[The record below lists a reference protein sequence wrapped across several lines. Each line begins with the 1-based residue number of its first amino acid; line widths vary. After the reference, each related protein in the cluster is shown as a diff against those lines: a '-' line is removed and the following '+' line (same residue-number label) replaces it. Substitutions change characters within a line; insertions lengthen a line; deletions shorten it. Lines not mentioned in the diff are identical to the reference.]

1 MLDRRTFIGSIAGGV
16 LAVPLGAF
24 AQEQVK
30 VWRIGFFYFGSRQS
44 ALDTGRYDAFVQGMH
59 ELGYIEGK
67 NVVIETRFG
76 DGKVERVPGLAAEL
90 VRLKVDVIV
99 ATGSQTYSVLRH
111 ATTTIPIVVTV
122 TADPVIEGLATSL
135 ARPGGNF
142 TGLADTAGEHGP
154 KELELLMATVPKLS
168 RVGVLLNPNNVAHPD
183 QVKRLTSAA
192 QGVGVQVVRAEAS
205 TVAEIEPG
213 FAALARE
220 RADAVVLFGDSFFV
234 QQFQQIAQ
242 AAFKHRVPSIA
253 WIHDYAQAGG
263 LMSYGADVVDNFRR
277 AATYVDKILKGA
289 RPGELPF
296 EQPARYTLAINLK
309 TAKALGLTIPQSLLL
324 RADEVIQ

>member
-1 MLDRRTFIGSIAGGV
+1 MDRRTFIASVSGAV
-16 LAVPLGAF
+16 LVVVPLGAL
-24 AQEQVK
+24 AQELRK

-44 ALDTGRYDAFVQGMH
+44 ALDTGRYNAFVQGMR
-59 ELGYIEGK
+59 ELGYVDRK
-67 NVVIETRFG
+67 NVIIEARFG
-76 DGKVERVPGLAAEL
+76 DGDVDRLPGLAAEL
-90 VRLKVDVIV
+90 VRLNVDVIV
-99 ATGSQTYSVLRH
+99 ATGSQTYSALRH
-111 ATTTIPIVVTV
+111 AATTIPVVVTV
-122 TADPVIEGLATSL
+122 TPDPISEGLATSL

-183 QVKRLTSAA
+183 QVKQLASAA
-192 QGVGVQVVRAEAS
+192 QRVGVQVVKAEAG
-205 TVAEIEPG
+205 TVADIEAG
-213 FAALARE
+213 FASLARQH
-220 RADAVVLFGDSFFV
+220 ADAVVLFGDSFFV
-234 QQFQQIAQ
+234 QQFQEIAQ
-242 AAFKHRVPSIA
+242 AAFKHRQPSIA

-289 RPGELPF
+289 KPGELPF
-296 EQPARYTLAINLK
+296 EQPARYALAVNLK